1 MRVERLHLTR
11 IPVFDTPCSSP
22 QAVAEN
28 ADRDVRLQLNA
39 VLCKS
44 NRTPMTKDELMTLA
58 KEGKAHIEETLTY
71 MVTRYR
77 ITGDDADDPDT
88 MFVELSEYGVEHA
101 FYTDGEE
108 DTELTASEAE
118 VVRAA
123 IDAAPPEL

>member
-1 MRVERLHLTR
+1 
-11 IPVFDTPCSSP
+11 
-22 QAVAEN
+22 
-28 ADRDVRLQLNA
+28 
-39 VLCKS
+39 
-44 NRTPMTKDELMTLA
+44 MTKDELMTLA